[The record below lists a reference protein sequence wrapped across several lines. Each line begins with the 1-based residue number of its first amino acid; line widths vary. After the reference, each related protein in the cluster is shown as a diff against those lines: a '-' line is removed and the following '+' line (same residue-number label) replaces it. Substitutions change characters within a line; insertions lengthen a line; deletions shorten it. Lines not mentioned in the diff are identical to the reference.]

1 MKELFSDI
9 IWHGLALT
17 MHELALFASIGF
29 LIFGLDEIAV
39 DALYLYRAL
48 WRRLFIFSH
57 FAPTTVETL
66 TPAKQPGRMAVF
78 VPAWQESA
86 VIGPMLR
93 HLLVVYGE
101 GAYDVFV
108 GCYPNDNET
117 RWAVSRV
124 SNDKIHIVVAD
135 SPGPTTKADCL
146 NHIWAGMCV
155 FERQHGISFKGIILH
170 DSEDVA
176 SASELAIY
184 DRMLE
189 TFDLVQLP
197 VIPIVDPESWLIGG
211 HYCDEFAEAHA
222 KTMIVREYLGAGIPS
237 AGVGCA
243 LKREFLARFADQSGC
258 KPFDAGTLT
267 EDYELGLRMA
277 ARGGQTAFVRLRTS
291 LPPGIAG
298 TSAHF
303 PGTLETSVRQK
314 TRWMIGIALAGW
326 DRLGWSGGWG
336 ERWMRLRDRRALL
349 AALLLFAGYVALCL
363 YGILFVGSAFTGR
376 QMTSFSPALSVLL
389 QINMALLGWRTLV
402 RAWFVGAIYGWRQS
416 LLSVVRMPI
425 SNIIAILA
433 ARRAVFQYW
442 RMLRSGI
449 IIWDKTT
456 HKFPDQPIR

>member
-1 MKELFSDI
+1 MAALLFDALFHSLSLVMREL
-9 IWHGLALT
+9 T
-17 MHELALFASIGF
+17 LFASIGF

-57 FAPTTVETL
+57 FTPATVETL
-66 TPAKQPGRMAVF
+66 TPAKLPGRMAVF
-78 VPAWQESA
+78 IPAWKESA

-93 HLLVVYGE
+93 HMLVAYGE

-108 GCYPNDNET
+108 GCYPNDDET
-117 RWAVSRV
+117 RWAISRV
-124 SNDKIHIVVAD
+124 ASNKIHIVVAD
-135 SPGPTTKADCL
+135 RPGPTTKADCL
-146 NHIWAGMCV
+146 NHIWAAMCA
-155 FERQHGISFKGIILH
+155 FERRQGIRFKGVILH

-176 SASELAIY
+176 SAAELPIY

-211 HYCDEFAEAHA
+211 HYCDEFAEAHG
-222 KTMIVREYLGAGIPS
+222 KTMVVREYLGAGIPS

-243 LKREFLARFADQSGC
+243 INREFLTRFADQASGN
-258 KPFDAGTLT
+258 PFDPGTLT
-267 EDYELGLRMA
+267 EDYELGLRMS
-277 ARGGQTAFVRLRTS
+277 ARGGRTAFVRLRTT

-303 PGTLETSVRQK
+303 PATLETSVRQK

-336 ERWMRLRDRRALL
+336 ERWMRLRDRRALF
-349 AALLLFAGYVALCL
+349 AALLLFAGYVAFCL
-363 YGILFVGSAFTGR
+363 YGILLICSAISGRNVTFFTP
-376 QMTSFSPALSVLL
+376 TLAALL
-389 QINMALLGWRTLV
+389 QINMAMLGWRILV
-402 RAWFVGAIYGWRQS
+402 RAWFAGTVYGWRQS
-416 LLSVVRMPI
+416 LLSVVRLPI

-449 IIWDKTT
+449 IVWDKTA
-456 HKFPDQPIR
+456 HKFPNQPIP